1 MSTEWAIIRGSGI
14 AAFALLSASV
24 IWGLLVS
31 SKLIPRHVRAKPLTW
46 FHESLGIGALLAT
59 LIHVVVISVHEYL
72 DFGWAEILVPGRS
85 DWRPLPTAFGTLA
98 MYGLVVVVVSFYVR
112 KWIGQ
117 SMWRVIHF
125 GAFGV
130 FLSSL
135 VHGIQAGSDSTSLL
149 VMGLYAGSAIVV
161 FGLVA
166 HRLTAIEVEPPEPA
180 NQPRASTNPVR
191 TEARSRSRAARS

>member
-31 SKLIPRHVRAKPLTW
+31 SKLIARYVKAKPLTW

-59 LIHVVVISVHEYL
+59 LIHVLVISVHDFL
-72 DFGWAEILVPGRS
+72 DFSWAEILIPGRS

-98 MYGLVVVVVSFYVR
+98 MYGLGVVVVSFYVR

-117 SMWRVIHF
+117 RMWRAIHF

-130 FLSSL
+130 FSSSL
-135 VHGIQAGSDSTSLL
+135 VHGIQAGSDSTSPL
-149 VMGLYAGSAIVV
+149 VLGLYAGATIVI

-166 HRLTAIEVEPPEPA
+166 HRLTPIGVEPPEPV
-180 NQPRASTNPVR
+180 S
-191 TEARSRSRAARS
+191 

>member
-31 SKLIPRHVRAKPLTW
+31 SKLIARYVKAKPLTW

-59 LIHVVVISVHEYL
+59 LIHVLVISVHDFL
-72 DFGWAEILVPGRS
+72 DFSWAEILIPGRS

-98 MYGLVVVVVSFYVR
+98 MYGLGVVVVSFYVR

-117 SMWRVIHF
+117 RMWRAIHF

-135 VHGIQAGSDSTSLL
+135 VHGIQAGSDSTSPL
-149 VMGLYAGSAIVV
+149 VLGLYAGATIVI

-166 HRLTAIEVEPPEPA
+166 HRLTPIGVEPPEPV
-180 NQPRASTNPVR
+180 S
-191 TEARSRSRAARS
+191 

>member
-1 MSTEWAIIRGSGI
+1 MSAEWAIIRGSGI

-31 SKLIPRHVRAKPLTW
+31 SKLIARFVRAKPLTW

-59 LIHVVVISVHEYL
+59 VVHVFVISIHDFL
-72 DFGWAEILVPGRS
+72 DFSWAEILIPGMS
-85 DWRPLPTAFGTLA
+85 GWRPLPIALGTLA
-98 MYGLVVVVVSFYVR
+98 MYGLGVIVVSFYVR

-117 SMWRVIHF
+117 KTWRAIHF

-135 VHGIQAGSDSTSLL
+135 IHGIQAGSDSASPVVL
-149 VMGLYAGSAIVV
+149 GLYAGATIAI

-166 HRLTAIEVEPPEPA
+166 HRLVPIGADP
-180 NQPRASTNPVR
+180 
-191 TEARSRSRAARS
+191 TEAAPL